1 MSEVSGGATATRPER
16 RSWPEWL
23 ALGLAAV
30 YLAAGCWAMWDA
42 SPKVLYAD
50 PWRFAIGW
58 LERPFPDNVVVPD
71 NGHVEIWPSLVRLLD
86 LHLADGAQW
95 VQLGVGAALA
105 LGLLVF
111 TGELVRRHA
120 RSSASFAAI
129 VIAVFWLGNARKLA
143 HGNEIVPLFSI
154 LLLVILGM
162 CAVVRGRVLA
172 VVLCGLLATFT
183 FGSGLASFGAFLIA
197 AWLMQWP
204 WSRWLG
210 LLGSWI
216 GTALLLQWV
225 AGGQADVPLL
235 APLEQLG
242 DLLRWLG
249 APFVWVLSPLLD
261 PDHAARLPIGWA
273 RALCGAIA
281 EPLHAVF
288 GPAQLARWPAM
299 AFGALGVLALLWRS
313 YVHRRRSGT
322 GVERLALGLG
332 WYALGV
338 GGLVVA
344 LRVTYFR
351 DRPDQLYASRY
362 LPWSML
368 LWLGLLLVAVER
380 ARTRAR
386 GAWIVVAAGLLLLPS
401 QVWLG
406 RYALKLQST
415 AEHTALGVAV
425 GVLDPQFDLVESM
438 WVDIDA
444 VVPLLRAA
452 ETSVFAW
459 SETRVLGTRPG
470 GERLQPL
477 PIAAVVVEAVANRFG
492 APGSSVQFDA
502 DAAADRLLLL
512 DAAGT
517 AIGLARRDRL
527 LGRWWGWLRGSVAPA
542 ELRAAALR

>member
-1 MSEVSGGATATRPER
+1 MSEVSQPLLSSAER

-30 YLAAGCWAMWDA
+30 YFAAGFWAIWGA

-58 LERPFPDNVVVPD
+58 LEQPFPDNVVLPD

-86 LHLADGAQW
+86 LHLAGGAQW
-95 VQLGVGAALA
+95 LQLGVGTALA
-105 LGLLVF
+105 FGLLLF

-143 HGNEIVPLFSI
+143 HGNEIVPLFTI
-154 LLLVILGM
+154 LLLVIAGM
-162 CAVVRGRVLA
+162 CAVVRGRVLV

-204 WSRWLG
+204 WARWLG
-210 LLGSWI
+210 LLGSWL
-216 GTALLLQWV
+216 GTALLLRWV
-225 AGGQADVPLL
+225 AGEQADVPVL
-235 APLEQLG
+235 APFEQLG

-249 APFVWVLSPLLD
+249 APFVWALSPLLD
-261 PDHAARLPIGWA
+261 PEHAARLPMAWA
-273 RALCGAIA
+273 RALCGAVA
-281 EPLHAVF
+281 EPLHAAF
-288 GPAQLARWPAM
+288 GPALLARWPAM
-299 AFGALGVLALLWRS
+299 AFGALGVLLLFWRS

-332 WYALGV
+332 WFALGV

-344 LRVTYFR
+344 LRVVYFR
-351 DRPDQLYASRY
+351 ERPDQLYASRY
-362 LPWSML
+362 VPWSML

-386 GAWIVVAAGLLLLPS
+386 GAMIVVAAGLLLLPS

-415 AEHTALGVAV
+415 AEHTAIGVAV
-425 GVLDPQFDLVESM
+425 GVLDPEFDLVESM
-438 WVDIDA
+438 WVD
-444 VVPLLRAA
+444 VEGVTPLLRAA
-452 ETSVFAW
+452 GTSVFAW
-459 SETRVLGTRPG
+459 PETKVLTTHPAD
-470 GERLQPL
+470 ERLQPV
-477 PIAAVVVEAVANRFG
+477 PIADVVVEAVANRFG
-492 APGSSVQFDA
+492 APGSSVRF
-502 DAAADRLLLL
+502 AAAANAERLLLL

-517 AIGLARRDRL
+517 AIGIARHDRL
-527 LGRWWGWLRGSVAPA
+527 LGCWWGWLRGTVSPGA
-542 ELRAAALR
+542 LRAAALR